1 MKHINK
7 LTLLTIFLLIFLF
20 TGCKTS
26 GIYTIHFDSN
36 GGSLVEAITQD
47 DNTDILEPSE
57 PIREGYVF
65 NGWYS
70 DENLTTL
77 YIFTVMPKKN
87 ITIYA
92 EWYPILFIEGKDFY
106 VTGNFAGWGDAP
118 GNDLYMMTAIARN
131 DERVKSI
138 VDDLKG
144 ATAIYILEIT
154 LPATAA
160 GWDVTYKIDGT
171 VTVLDGNLTV
181 KIIRTDADDVVPNW
195 WAQSPE
201 SGEIMSM
208 TPATLY
214 IPPFVEENV
223 DQAGGWNDN
232 PVALAAGT
240 YYAVYAEFGVGEA
253 KGLGLI
259 EV

>member
-1 MKHINK
+1 MKK
-7 LTLLTIFLLIFLF
+7 VLSLF
-20 TGCKTS
+20 VVLFAAFILNGCVS
-26 GIYTIHFDSN
+26 GEVLS
-36 GGSLVEAITQD
+36 V
-47 DNTDILEPSE
+47 
-57 PIREGYVF
+57 
-65 NGWYS
+65 
-70 DENLTTL
+70 
-77 YIFTVMPKKN
+77 
-87 ITIYA
+87 
-92 EWYPILFIEGKDFY
+92 EGKDFY
-106 VTGNFAGWGDAP
+106 VTGQFAGWGDAP
-118 GNDLYMMTAIARN
+118 GNATYQMTAIARN
-131 DERVKSI
+131 DERVKPL

-144 ATAIYILEIT
+144 ATAIYLLEIT
-154 LPATAA
+154 LPDAAA

-195 WAQSPE
+195 WGQSPE
-201 SGEIMSM
+201 SGEFFSL

-240 YYAVYAEFGVGEA
+240 YYAVYAEFGTGEA

>member
-1 MKHINK
+1 MKK
-7 LTLLTIFLLIFLF
+7 LLSIFVVLF
-20 TGCKTS
+20 AAFILVGCVS
-26 GIYTIHFDSN
+26 G
-36 GGSLVEAITQD
+36 
-47 DNTDILEPSE
+47 
-57 PIREGYVF
+57 
-65 NGWYS
+65 
-70 DENLTTL
+70 
-77 YIFTVMPKKN
+77 TVLPV
-87 ITIYA
+87 
-92 EWYPILFIEGKDFY
+92 EGKDFY
-106 VTGNFAGWGDAP
+106 VTGQFAGWGDAP
-118 GNDLYMMTAIARN
+118 GNDMYKMTAIARN

-154 LPATAA
+154 LPTEAA
-160 GWDVTYKIDGT
+160 GWDVTYKIDDV

-208 TPATLY
+208 TPDTLY

>member
-1 MKHINK
+1 M
-7 LTLLTIFLLIFLF
+7 LTLVLSISACDDTVEFTI
-20 TGCKTS
+20 
-26 GIYTIHFDSN
+26 YFDSN
-36 GGSLVEAITQD
+36 GGTEVLPVTTNGAETVAIP
-47 DNTDILEPSE
+47 DNPTK
-57 PIREGYVF
+57 EGCTF
-65 NGWYS
+65 GGWYWDDVTFETPFTANSLMDAPLSS
-70 DENLTTL
+70 DM
-77 YIFTVMPKKN
+77 TV
-87 ITIYA
+87 YA
-92 EWYPILFIEGKDFY
+92 KWGVNQLSAKDFY
-106 VTGNFAGWGDAP
+106 VTGQFAGWGDAP
-118 GNDLYMMTAIARN
+118 GNAAYLMEAICIE
-131 DERVKSI
+131 DTRVASI
-138 VDDLKG
+138 YEELEG
-144 ATAIYILEIT
+144 ATYIYLLEII
-154 LPATAA
+154 LPDSGA

-208 TPATLY
+208 TPDTLY

-223 DQAGGWNDN
+223 NQAGGWNDN

-259 EV
+259 PTN